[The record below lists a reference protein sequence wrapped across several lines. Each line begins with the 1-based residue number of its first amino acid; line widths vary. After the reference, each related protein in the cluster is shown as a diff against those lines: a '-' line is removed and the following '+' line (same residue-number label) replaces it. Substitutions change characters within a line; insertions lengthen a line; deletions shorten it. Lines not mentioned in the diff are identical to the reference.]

1 MLFAAATV
9 QLLAQTAPIN
19 IRGLV
24 TDSTGTP
31 VPSATVQLEREGLTA
46 TTGADGR
53 FALTAATSL
62 RESGPAPLMAS
73 IHRGGLFL
81 SLPERT
87 EISVTAYD
95 LRGQASA
102 SIRKRLDAGSHSLD
116 LPKTESGVGFF
127 KVRAGGRETLIRAFA
142 LDGEVRSAALGYR
155 GESGAA
161 FLAKRASAAA
171 PFHDQIVVTKAGF
184 QKAYRPASKADENDV
199 AIKMLPENAP
209 KFSFFVTS
217 MRTLQELAKNDSGF
231 GGDFRFGETGQ
242 GAGLRGADKICA
254 TIAEKSMPGSSV
266 KGWRAFLSVTADT
279 YGRQVNAIDRVGPGP
294 WYDRLGRLLA
304 PTKAD
309 LLNVRPADG
318 DPTIQLDFP
327 NEWGIPNHRPDPNA
341 PEEDN
346 HHMVTG
352 SDTQGRLK
360 SSTATCKDWTTS
372 VHSTANGMPSCGFA
386 WPRGGRVS
394 NSGSHWM
401 STFDA
406 PGCARGIE
414 IVNGGGPTQTAARG
428 GWIGGGGGYG
438 GFYCFA
444 LNP

>member
-1 MLFAAATV
+1 MLTAAAAP
-9 QLLAQTAPIN
+9 LFAQTASVN
-19 IRGLV
+19 IRGIV
-24 TDSTGTP
+24 TDSAGAP
-31 VPSATVQLEREGLTA
+31 VPAATVQLERAGLTA

-53 FALTAATSL
+53 FALTSSTAL
-62 RESGPAPLMAS
+62 RESEGPAPMAA
-73 IHRGGLFL
+73 IHRGALFL
-81 SLPERT
+81 SLPERS
-87 EISVTAYD
+87 EIAVTAYD
-95 LRGQASA
+95 LRGQALTTFL
-102 SIRKRLDAGSHSLD
+102 KRLDAGSHSLD
-116 LPKTESGVGFF
+116 LPRTASGVGFY
-127 KVRAGGRETLIRAFA
+127 KVNAGGRETLVKAFA
-142 LDGEVRSAALGYR
+142 LDGERRSTALGHR
-155 GESGAA
+155 GESGTA
-161 FLAKRASAAA
+161 FLAKRTATPA

-184 QKAYRPASKADENDV
+184 QKAYRPASKQDESDV
-199 AIKMLPENAP
+199 AIKMLREGAP

-231 GGDFRFGETGQ
+231 GGDFRFGETGP
-242 GAGLRGADKICA
+242 GAGLRGADKLCA

-279 YGRQVNAIDRVGPGP
+279 YGNQVNAIDRVGPGP

-309 LLNVRPADG
+309 LLNVRPANG
-318 DPTIQLDFP
+318 DPTIQLDLP

-352 SDTQGRLK
+352 SDAQGRLK
-360 SSTATCKDWTTS
+360 GSTATCKDWTTS
-372 VHSTANGMPSCGFA
+372 EHSTANGKPSCGFA
-386 WPRGGRVS
+386 WPRGGRVGS
-394 NSGSHWM
+394 SGSNWM
-401 STFDA
+401 TTWDA

-414 IVNGGGPTQTAARG
+414 IVNGGGPTATATRG

-444 LNP
+444 LTP